1 MITLRPAAERGHFD
15 HGWLDTSHSFS
26 FAAYHDPRHMGFRS
40 LRVINEDRVQP
51 GTEFGTHGHRDMEI
65 LSWVLEGQLA
75 HKDDMGNGSIIKPGE
90 AQRMSAGT
98 GVMHSERNPS
108 AAEPA
113 HFLQIWLLP
122 ERRGLAP
129 GYEQKNFAD
138 ARGLRLLAS
147 RDGRD
152 GSVTVHQ
159 DADVWLA
166 RLAAGE
172 SAELQLRAGRG
183 AWVQMARGGAEL
195 RAGGK
200 SVKLAQGDGAS
211 VEDVAEMT
219 VVADGECEALLFDLV

>member
-1 MITLRPAAERGHFD
+1 
-15 HGWLDTSHSFS
+15 
-26 FAAYHDPRHMGFRS
+26 
-40 LRVINEDRVQP
+40 
-51 GTEFGTHGHRDMEI
+51 
-65 LSWVLEGQLA
+65 
-75 HKDDMGNGSIIKPGE
+75 
-90 AQRMSAGT
+90 MSAGS
-98 GVMHSERNPS
+98 GVRHSEFNAS
-108 AAEPA
+108 ATEPV
-113 HFLQIWLLP
+113 HFLQIWILP
-122 ERRGLAP
+122 EKRGSKP
-129 GYEQKNFAD
+129 GYEQKDFAD

-147 RDGRD
+147 RDGRE

-219 VVADGECEALLFDLV
+219 VLASGECEALVFDLA